1 MTSREKPPA
10 GASFFT
16 PSVMGPATRQQ
27 EDGACKQESPRKQ
40 GNESN
45 SLKERILL
53 SGGEGSK
60 QQKKHRRDGP
70 NHFQAEIYLKTP
82 FSIFPP
88 RGCVYLFTLADD
100 REDPSRLTG
109 RKFFYLT
116 EKWADKPETDAL
128 KRLRPSPA
136 AASGFGY
143 CTYHNR
149 NVQSRIGDRIVPS
162 FFSKNG
168 WKEYETLKDDWHNP
182 DFALH
187 WDRTDLEGNPVR
199 AGQLDLPFF
208 FSGDGCVPMP
218 RFWIWASDP
227 ERWKRGCFAFGQTS
241 GWWAWMR
248 PRPCSAWRNS
258 G

>member
-1 MTSREKPPA
+1 MPLRGSGLRLPQHPVLGIVHITTEM
-10 GASFFT
+10 F
-16 PSVMGPATRQQ
+16 
-27 EDGACKQESPRKQ
+27 
-40 GNESN
+40 
-45 SLKERILL
+45 SLE
-53 SGGEGSK
+53 
-60 QQKKHRRDGP
+60 
-70 NHFQAEIYLKTP
+70 
-82 FSIFPP
+82 
-88 RGCVYLFTLADD
+88 
-100 REDPSRLTG
+100 
-109 RKFFYLT
+109 
-116 EKWADKPETDAL
+116 
-128 KRLRPSPA
+128 
-136 AASGFGY
+136 
-143 CTYHNR
+143 
-149 NVQSRIGDRIVPS
+149 IGDRIVPS

-168 WKEYETLKDDWHNP
+168 WKEYKTLKDDWHNP